1 MFTEGSAMA
10 ASQSRQDLEH
20 FLLQLSAPSTRKRAS
35 TQADRSTMSTGR
47 GSGNIEPFSS
57 LHDESAN
64 RDRQTRKNQVGDADE
79 DRDSASSMAGS
90 ESR

>member
-1 MFTEGSAMA
+1 MA

-20 FLLQLSAPSTRKRAS
+20 FLLQQSAPSTWKRAS

-47 GSGNIEPFSS
+47 GSGSIEPF
-57 LHDESAN
+57 HDESAN
-64 RDRQTRKNQVGDADE
+64 RDRQTRKNQVSDADE